1 MTGADTATEG
11 ASGRR
16 RAVLP
21 LLVLTGLVVVSTAVR
36 LAVAQSF
43 TTPWIAPDE
52 MVYGMLGESL
62 WSNGTLGL
70 RDLPSP
76 YYSVLTPALI
86 GAPLAWLDL
95 ADGIQWARLLQAL
108 AASLVAVPTYLWA
121 RSIASMRWALAA
133 AGLVLL
139 APALHYAGFLMTEPL
154 TLTVV
159 TIALL
164 AMAHALQRPSMWRY
178 GVFAAW
184 ATAAAAVRL
193 QALVLLPAFLAAALL
208 DALAARDGKRLR
220 PLLLLG
226 GVAVGV
232 TVAVALLVVVF
243 GGELS
248 TERVLGAYTPIG
260 EGAPVESGADAIA
273 WHAFDVA
280 LLGFGVAA
288 LATAAL
294 AACVLSGR
302 DTDPVLRAFVAVTL
316 AYVGLLV
323 LQVGLFSAAYVGHV
337 AERYLITAL
346 PLLAIGLCAW
356 ISRGAPRPRVTLVVA
371 GGILVVAAVAV
382 PIDEIASQGTLVNA
396 PTSAMLAAL
405 SDGWARLALVG
416 GAVAAC
422 ALVLLLPRRLAW
434 VTAAVLA
441 VGLATASAD
450 SARRI
455 ADQSSHEQRVAEGT
469 APPGWLDAA
478 DVGDATLVD
487 TGDRLWTATARTIF
501 WNRSIDDVVH
511 LLPATSPFPPV
522 TPAVRIGA
530 DGILRTLD
538 GAPLRRRVVVAP
550 KPLVFAGEKVAEH
563 QAGTSEAP
571 GLVAWRQDGDIR
583 AVLRTGGFLPN
594 GDFSG
599 IASITV
605 YRCRPGTLDV
615 TILGKSGDPIEA
627 RVDELGAS
635 PSMLET
641 PAGEART
648 HHISAPPYAN
658 GTTTCLFELVN
669 PGFAGTTTIT
679 FTPR

>member
-11 ASGRR
+11 AAGRR

-21 LLVLTGLVVVSTAVR
+21 LLVLAGLVVASTAAR

-52 MVYGMLGESL
+52 MVYGMIGESL

-95 ADGIQWARLLQAL
+95 GDGIQWARLLQAL

-164 AMAHALQRPSMWRY
+164 AMARALQRPSMWRY

-248 TERVLGAYTPIG
+248 TRRVLGAYTPIG
-260 EGAPVESGADAIA
+260 EGAPVESGAERDR
-273 WHAFDVA
+273 
-280 LLGFGVAA
+280 
-288 LATAAL
+288 LAR
-294 AACVLSGR
+294 VR
-302 DTDPVLRAFVAVTL
+302 R
-316 AYVGLLV
+316 
-323 LQVGLFSAAYVGHV
+323 
-337 AERYLITAL
+337 R
-346 PLLAIGLCAW
+346 
-356 ISRGAPRPRVTLVVA
+356 APRLRGRRPRDRR
-371 GGILVVAAVAV
+371 
-382 PIDEIASQGTLVNA
+382 PR
-396 PTSAMLAAL
+396 
-405 SDGWARLALVG
+405 ARTFSP
-416 GAVAAC
+416 GATRT
-422 ALVLLLPRRLAW
+422 RR
-434 VTAAVLA
+434 
-441 VGLATASAD
+441 
-450 SARRI
+450 SAR
-455 ADQSSHEQRVAEGT
+455 SS
-469 APPGWLDAA
+469 P
-478 DVGDATLVD
+478 
-487 TGDRLWTATARTIF
+487 
-501 WNRSIDDVVH
+501 
-511 LLPATSPFPPV
+511 
-522 TPAVRIGA
+522 
-530 DGILRTLD
+530 
-538 GAPLRRRVVVAP
+538 
-550 KPLVFAGEKVAEH
+550 
-563 QAGTSEAP
+563 
-571 GLVAWRQDGDIR
+571 
-583 AVLRTGGFLPN
+583 
-594 GDFSG
+594 
-599 IASITV
+599 
-605 YRCRPGTLDV
+605 
-615 TILGKSGDPIEA
+615 
-627 RVDELGAS
+627 
-635 PSMLET
+635 
-641 PAGEART
+641 
-648 HHISAPPYAN
+648 
-658 GTTTCLFELVN
+658 
-669 PGFAGTTTIT
+669 
-679 FTPR
+679 